1 MSQKQ
6 TDSIFVGS
14 DNDVN
19 VRGVAAAREPSTYL
33 ADATV
38 TFALYTTDI
47 AATALAGTP
56 ISGTAGTCS
65 YVTGSNGDY
74 LGAIADDQ
82 TGLLTLGTVYWLG
95 VKIVTQDG
103 MTDRRAIPYVA
114 ASRGKR

>member
-19 VRGVAAAREPSTYL
+19 VRGVVKARASTTFL

-38 TFALYTTDI
+38 TFALY
-47 AATALAGTP
+47 ASEANALAEASA

-82 TGLLTLGTVYWLG
+82 TALLTLGTVYWLG